1 LPLSS
6 DDYLF
11 NPPLFSSA
19 ENAKNAVKVKDIKK
33 INFFMKPPQ
42 SFYQNTRPK
51 FSEQISNQRSPFLC
65 ITDIKV
71 PVFNECYKKNLEV
84 KISHNKGK

>member
-1 LPLSS
+1 MTITSS
-6 DDYLF
+6 I
-11 NPPLFSSA
+11 PPLFSSA

-42 SFYQNTRPK
+42 SFYQNARPK
-51 FSEQISNQRSPFLC
+51 LSEQISNQKSPFFR
-65 ITDIKV
+65 ITGNKV
-71 PVFNECYKKNLEV
+71 PVFIECYKKNLEV